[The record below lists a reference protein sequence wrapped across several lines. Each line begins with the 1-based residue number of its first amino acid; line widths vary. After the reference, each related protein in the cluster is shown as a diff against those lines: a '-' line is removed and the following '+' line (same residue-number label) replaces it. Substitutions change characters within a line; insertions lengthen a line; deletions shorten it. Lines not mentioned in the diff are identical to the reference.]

1 MEDILKYMFEKNEEK
16 IKIDRDENKEII
28 NKIIDN
34 AKKGYIVVSD
44 KGCYVSGSRIAIK
57 ALTAT
62 LLEKLLEQKTI
73 DKNDLNLPTWDY
85 AEDGLEE
92 GYPDDVI
99 VSGFVPVQNQER
111 LLSLK
116 LIFVANL
123 YLISS
128 G

>member
-16 IKIDRDENKEII
+16 IKINRDKNKEII

-44 KGCYVSGSRIAIK
+44 KGCCVSGSRIAIK

-73 DKNDLNLPTWDY
+73 DKNDLNIIFKIARSNNSYCENKANKDRIKEILNKIV
-85 AEDGLEE
+85 EDL
-92 GYPDDVI
+92 
-99 VSGFVPVQNQER
+99 
-111 LLSLK
+111 
-116 LIFVANL
+116 
-123 YLISS
+123 
-128 G
+128 